1 MDHPSQTSQPRPKP
15 LKACVVAPPEPRW
28 MVLVMLFVLAGAL
41 AVPMLWRSPHFSRP
55 TKIVLSVLAAI
66 QTAVVLV
73 ILAFVVTG
81 FVERVSAILTR
92 Y

>member
-1 MDHPSQTSQPRPKP
+1 
-15 LKACVVAPPEPRW
+15 
-28 MVLVMLFVLAGAL
+28 MVLLMLFVLAGAL

-55 TKIVLSVLAAI
+55 AKIVLSVLAAI

-73 ILAFVVTG
+73 ILAVVVTW